1 MDDLTPPSAAQ
12 ELEALLAG
20 STPQQR
26 TEHLLRLVLE
36 LEGAVLDLPE
46 LEQGRLSLHG
56 IRLDRDSL
64 LSRAQAAAS
73 PPAWWDGA
81 AALLP
86 GARFKAANLQDAHFS
101 GADLKAADFTGSALR
116 SAVLRGARIELATF
130 TGADATGANF
140 ADVAASEAKFQDA
153 MLEDASFEGAVL
165 RFADFTGALL
175 DNADFS
181 GTDLWGA
188 HLDGAEAA
196 NASFRKARAAEA
208 KFAGADLSGCD
219 FEDADLKKA
228 DFRGAKLRGANLR
241 GAVLTG
247 ADLEGCDLTDASLP
261 RVNLSVCNL
270 RHVRIA
276 GAWLETTRMELE
288 QFGGKV
294 GEELTGSWE
303 EARQAYLTLERNFR
317 SLGVPEAASQS
328 YRAARRMGRREARR
342 LATAALRERRWR
354 EALPEAA
361 RFVGDAFAEWLCDYG
376 ESLARV
382 GRAYLVVMVVFA
394 VFYGA
399 TGSLLREGA
408 TAAAGHLSP
417 TRDVFDLLGF
427 SFLNMATSTTPDI
440 GLKPASHFVYFVG
453 SLQYIV
459 GVVMIG
465 LFGYVLG
472 NRIRR

>member
-1 MDDLTPPSAAQ
+1 MNDVTPPLAAQ
-12 ELEALLAG
+12 ELEALLSE

-26 TEHLLRLVLE
+26 TEHLLRLVMA

-46 LEQGRLSLHG
+46 LEGGRLSLHG

-64 LSRAQAAAS
+64 LSQVQAAAS

-81 AALLP
+81 AVLLP
-86 GARFKAANLQDAHFS
+86 GARFGAANLQDAHFS
-101 GADLKAADFTGSALR
+101 GADLKAADFTGAALR
-116 SAVLRGARIELATF
+116 SAVLRGARIEAASF
-130 TGADATGANF
+130 AGADATGANF
-140 ADVAASEAKFQDA
+140 TAVAASEAKFQGA
-153 MLEDASFEGAVL
+153 MLEDACFETGVL
-165 RFADFTGALL
+165 RFADFTDALL
-175 DNADFS
+175 DNAEFS
-181 GTDLWGA
+181 GADLWGA
-188 HLDGAEAA
+188 RLEGAEAT

-208 KFAGADLSGCD
+208 NFAGADLSGCD

-228 DFRGAKLRGANLR
+228 VFRGAKLRGANLR
-241 GAVLTG
+241 GAILTG
-247 ADLEGCDLTDASLP
+247 ADLEGCDLTEANLP
-261 RVNLSVCNL
+261 RVNLTVCNL

-276 GAWLETTRMELE
+276 GAWLETTRMGFE

-317 SLGVPEAASQS
+317 SLGVPEAASLS

-342 LATAALRERRWR
+342 LAVAAVRARRWR
-354 EALPEAA
+354 DALPEAA
-361 RFVGDAFAEWLCDYG
+361 HFIGDAFAEWLCDYG

-382 GRAYLVVMVVFA
+382 GRAYLVVMIAFA

-399 TGSLLREGA
+399 TGSLLHEG
-408 TAAAGHLSP
+408 TAPAGHAMPP

-440 GLKPASHFVYFVG
+440 GLKPASHFVYFVTC
-453 SLQYIV
+453 LQYIV